1 MYFSLHY
8 LFYTVPLVI
17 LKHLHSPDTVVAE
30 VDPYQVPLPADG
42 DMVAG
47 KDTVVVVV
55 VDEDIVVVVD
65 VEVDIA
71 AWKLYKFH

>member
-1 MYFSLHY
+1 M
-8 LFYTVPLVI
+8 
-17 LKHLHSPDTVVAE
+17 
-30 VDPYQVPLPADG
+30 PLPTDG

-55 VDEDIVVVVD
+55 VVDEDIIVVVD

>member
-1 MYFSLHY
+1 M
-8 LFYTVPLVI
+8 
-17 LKHLHSPDTVVAE
+17 
-30 VDPYQVPLPADG
+30 PLPADG

-65 VEVDIA
+65 VEVGIA